1 MEKATFV
8 QKVVIKHPSE
18 NKFLVLIRNLND
30 KSRPGDF
37 DIPGGSLKNGE
48 LHEEALKREVT
59 EETSLEIS
67 NIKPIIVNSSYDK
80 TENKYFIYI
89 GYEATAKTEHVIINP
104 EEHANYEWMTVKDFQ
119 SKAPNHI
126 LTSQI
131 VKTSLVV

>member
-8 QKVVIKHPSE
+8 QKVVIKHPSDD
-18 NKFLVLIRNLND
+18 KFLLLIRNLND

-48 LHEEALKREVT
+48 LHEEALRREVL

-67 NIKPIIVNSSYDK
+67 NIKPVIVNSSYDK

-89 GYEATAKTEHVIINP
+89 GYKATAIGENVIINP
-104 EEHANYEWMTVKDFQ
+104 EEHSNYTWMTVKDFQ
-119 SKAPNHI
+119 EKAPNHI
-126 LTSQI
+126 LMSQI
-131 VKTSLVV
+131 TQAF